1 MTVYVEKPAV
11 NLREEL
17 TSLRNPARYAQQT
30 FWFAGNS
37 SQTVFP
43 VPQGWKPVN
52 VFVDGAIYRPGSGE
66 DYTISFDGFTYSITF
81 AVAPTAVDVAI
92 IAEGTF

>member
-1 MTVYVEKPAV
+1 MTVNVSKPAV

-17 TSLRNPARYAQQT
+17 ADLRNPPRYVQQT
-30 FWFAGNS
+30 FWFEGNS

-43 VPQGWKPVN
+43 VPQGWKPIN

-66 DYTISFDGFTYSITF
+66 DYTISFDGFAYSITF
-81 AVAPTAVDVAI
+81 AVAPAAVDVAI